1 MQLLQQVGTSS
12 TRRNFVLPPP
22 LIVATHKTTQ
32 WEKPKIPKTKAKNP
46 PVVSSGRNLPIV
58 GPAGEAAKG
67 SRGGGGSTPSAVAKA
82 EPAAARRTG
91 ASAATSGKKVATP
104 GATGRASPA
113 TTTVLS
119 NEPLPAGE
127 VIL

>member
-67 SRGGGGSTPSAVAKA
+67 SRGGGDQLPPPLPKRSLPPLVEQGRALP
-82 EPAAARRTG
+82 PLARR
-91 ASAATSGKKVATP
+91 SQRPEQP
-104 GATGRASPA
+104 GARLP
-113 TTTVLS
+113 
-119 NEPLPAGE
+119 PLLRFFLMSRSLQ
-127 VIL
+127 VR